1 MRESFTIPN
10 KQRAILAQSVEQLP
24 RKEQVKGSIPLD
36 GSTVKSRDIVPI
48 SVSRDFLRFG
58 GSFSR
63 FHRVGCGGI
72 FWFCLSGIGPRFRLC
87 GG

>member
-1 MRESFTIPN
+1 MRESFTIPH

-24 RKEQVKGSIPLD
+24 RKEQVKGSISLD